1 MSDQEKDI
9 RYPIGKFQPQT
20 FSENQKEA
28 WLTEILFL
36 PRKLEA
42 SVLNLDESQL
52 NMPYRDG
59 GWCPR
64 QIIHHLAD
72 SHMNAFMRFKLALT
86 EDNPTIKP
94 YNERTWAELNDY
106 SLATNISMTLLHALH
121 NRWYDLL
128 KHMQTDEWNRTFFHP
143 ERNLQYTLWATLGL
157 YAWHGNHHIAHIN
170 YLREQ
175 HGW

>member
-1 MSDQEKDI
+1 MSEQTKDI
-9 RYPIGKFQPQT
+9 RYPIGKFELQP
-20 FSENQKEA
+20 FSEKQKEL

-36 PRKLEA
+36 PRKLES
-42 SVLNLDESQL
+42 SVLNLDEAQL

-72 SHMNAFMRFKLALT
+72 SHMNAFIRFKLALT

-94 YNERTWAELNDY
+94 YNEKAWAEMSDY
-106 SLATNISMTLLHALH
+106 FVATNISMTLLHALH

-128 KHMQTDEWNRTFFHP
+128 KHMQPDDWNKTFYHP
-143 ERNLQYTLWATLGL
+143 ERKMEFNLWWMLGL
-157 YAWHGNHHIAHIN
+157 YAWHGNHHIGHIN

-175 HGW
+175 NGW